1 MSTNPIIQLRHV
13 TKRYGGFTAVNDIDL
28 EVHPGEI
35 FGILGPN
42 GAGKTTTLEMIE
54 GLREP
59 DSGSIRLNGLDAV
72 KQVDEVRKIIG
83 VQLQSTALF
92 PFLSAQELLELFGHL
107 YDVSDPK
114 QRTAELLAAVNL
126 ADKAGNRMEQL
137 SGGQQQRLS
146 IALALVNT
154 PIVTFLDEPT
164 TGLDPHARR
173 NLWQTI
179 LDVRASGST
188 VVLTTHY
195 MDEAEHLCDRIAI
208 MDGGKVIACDTPE
221 ALIQSLPQ
229 DAVVKATSNQKLDWT
244 SEQLLTLPGSTQA
257 EIEITEAGSSLRIGT
272 ADVQATITALLSLAD
287 QDGARLNNLAST
299 SADLEDVFLALTG
312 RSYEETEPVPAEGGT
327 A

>member
-1 MSTNPIIQLRHV
+1 MSSNPIIQLRNV
-13 TKRYGGFTAVNDIDL
+13 TKRYGGFIAVNDVDL
-28 EVHPGEI
+28 QVHAGEI

-59 DSGSIRLNGLDAV
+59 DAGSILVAGFDAV

-92 PFLSAQELLELFGHL
+92 PFLSAQELMELFGHF
-107 YDVSDPK
+107 YGVSDPK
-114 QRTAELLAAVNL
+114 ARAAELLASVDL
-126 ADKAGNRMEQL
+126 AEKADNRMEQL

-179 LDVRASGST
+179 LNVRESGST

-208 MDGGKVIACDTPE
+208 MDGGRIIALDTPE
-221 ALIQSLPQ
+221 ALIRSLPQ
-229 DAVVKATSNQKLDWT
+229 DAVVKATSDT
-244 SEQLLTLPGSTQA
+244 S
-257 EIEITEAGSSLRIGT
+257 II
-272 ADVQATITALLSLAD
+272 
-287 QDGARLNNLAST
+287 
-299 SADLEDVFLALTG
+299 
-312 RSYEETEPVPAEGGT
+312 
-327 A
+327 

>member
-1 MSTNPIIQLRHV
+1 MSSNPIIQLRDV
-13 TKRYGGFTAVNDIDL
+13 VKRYGGFTAVNGIDL
-28 EVHPGEI
+28 EVYQGEI

-59 DSGSIRLNGLDAV
+59 DGGSIMLNGFDAV

-83 VQLQSTALF
+83 VQLQSTSLF
-92 PFLSAQELLELFGHL
+92 PFLSAQELMELFGHF
-107 YDVSDPK
+107 YGVDDPK
-114 QRTAELLAAVNL
+114 RRAAELLASVNL

-173 NLWQTI
+173 NLWKTI

-195 MDEAEHLCDRIAI
+195 MDEAEQLCDRIAI
-208 MDGGKVIACDTPE
+208 MDGGEVIACDTPD
-221 ALIQSLPQ
+221 ALIRSLPQ
-229 DAVVKATSNQKLDWT
+229 DAVVKASSGSMLTWT
-244 SEQLLTLPGSTQA
+244 QNELEQLPGATHA
-257 EIEITEAGSSLRIGT
+257 EVDVNSLRIGT
-272 ADVQATITALLSLAD
+272 ADVQATITALLSLAERD
-287 QDGARLNNLAST
+287 DVRLSDLAST
-299 SADLEDVFLALTG
+299 SANLEDVFLSLTG
-312 RSYEETEPVPAEGGT
+312 RSLEDSEPERVEGG
-327 A
+327 AA

>member
-1 MSTNPIIQLRHV
+1 MASNSIIQLRNV
-13 TKRYGGFTAVNDIDL
+13 TKKYTGFTAVDNIDL
-28 EVHPGEI
+28 EVRTGEI

-54 GLREP
+54 GLRQP
-59 DSGSIRLNGLDAV
+59 DSGSISLNGLDAV

-83 VQLQSTALF
+83 VQLQSTSLF
-92 PFLSAQELLELFGHL
+92 PFLSALELMELFGHF
-107 YDVSDPK
+107 YDVANPK
-114 QRTAELLAAVNL
+114 ERADALLASVNL
-126 ADKAGNRMEQL
+126 ADKAGNRMEEL

-173 NLWQTI
+173 NLWETI
-179 LDVRASGST
+179 LDVRSSGST

-221 ALIQSLPQ
+221 ALIRSLPQ
-229 DAVVKATSNQKLDWT
+229 DAVVKASSVKPTGWT
-244 SEQLLTLPGSTQA
+244 SEQLQQLPGATHA
-257 EIEITEAGSSLRIGT
+257 EIDGDSLRVGT
-272 ADVQATITALLSLAD
+272 SDVQATITSLLSLAERD
-287 QDGARLNNLAST
+287 DIRLSDLAST
-299 SADLEDVFLALTG
+299 SANLEDVFLSLTG
-312 RSYEETEPVPAEGGT
+312 RSYEEEEHPETAEEGV